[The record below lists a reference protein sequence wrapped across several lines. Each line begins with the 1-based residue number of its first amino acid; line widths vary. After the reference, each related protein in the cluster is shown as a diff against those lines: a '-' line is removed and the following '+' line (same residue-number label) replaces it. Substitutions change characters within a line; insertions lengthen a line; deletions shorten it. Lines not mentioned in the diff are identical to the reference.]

1 MTDKQRI
8 AVIGAGLMGTG
19 IAQAF
24 AVAGHDVS
32 VYDPSGDALA
42 LVPKAIAKNLR
53 ELGAAPLDLR
63 RLQLSTSLIEAV
75 AAADIVFECG
85 PERLATKRQ
94 IFAELGKHAPARA
107 ILASNTSVI
116 PIGTIS
122 ADLDCAPRILGTHWW
137 NPAYLVPLVEVVPTG
152 RTDARHVETIMEL
165 LARIGKSPVR
175 LARDIAGFVGNRL
188 QFALWREA
196 QALVADGVCDAR
208 TLDEIV
214 KTGFGPRLAV
224 LGPMENA
231 DLIGLDLTL
240 DIHRVVMPQLDRSPQ
255 PNPLLEQ
262 LVAGGKLGFKTGTGF
277 REWTPESMA
286 DSRRRLLLHLKKSFA
301 GESGSE

>member
-1 MTDKQRI
+1 MNRAEHI
-8 AVIGAGLMGTG
+8 AIIGAGLMGTG

-32 VYDPSGDALA
+32 LFDPDGEALA
-42 LVPKAIAKNLR
+42 RVPRTIARNLQD
-53 ELGAAPLDLR
+53 LGAVPLDAQRLR
-63 RLQLSTSLIEAV
+63 LSTTLIDAV

-85 PERLATKRQ
+85 PERLAIKRQ
-94 IFAELGKHAPARA
+94 IFAELAKHTQPAT

-116 PIGTIS
+116 PIGTIG
-122 ADLDCAPRILGTHWW
+122 ADSSCAPRILGTHWW
-137 NPAYLVPLVEVVPTG
+137 NPAYLVPLVEVIPSES
-152 RTDARHVETIMEL
+152 TDDRHVRTTMGL

-175 LARDIAGFVGNRL
+175 LSRDIAGFVGNRL

-240 DIHRVVMPQLDRSPQ
+240 DIHRVVMPQLDRTPQ
-255 PNPLLEQ
+255 PSALLEQ
-262 LVAGGKLGFKTGTGF
+262 LVAAGRLGFKTGTGF

-286 DSRRRLLLHLKKSFA
+286 DCRRRLLLHLKKSF
-301 GESGSE
+301 GGGSGSQ

>member
-1 MTDKQRI
+1 MTGTKHI

-32 VYDPSGDALA
+32 LYDPDNEALA
-42 LVPKAIAKNLR
+42 RAPRTIARNLQD
-53 ELGAAPLDLR
+53 LGADPLDAR
-63 RLQLSTSLIEAV
+63 RLQLSTSLVEAV

-85 PERLATKRQ
+85 PERLAIKRQ
-94 IFAELGKHAPARA
+94 IFAELGEHTQPRT

-116 PIGTIS
+116 PIGTIGAGLS
-122 ADLDCAPRILGTHWW
+122 CAPRVLGTHWW
-137 NPAYLVPLVEVVPTG
+137 NPAYLVPLVEVIPTDH
-152 RTDARHVETIMEL
+152 TEARHVQAAMEL

-240 DIHRVVMPQLDRSPQ
+240 DIHRVVMPQLDRSSQ
-255 PNPLLEQ
+255 PNALLEQ
-262 LVAGGKLGFKTGTGF
+262 LVAAGRLGFKTGTGF
-277 REWTPESMA
+277 REWTTESMA
-286 DSRRRLLLHLKKSFA
+286 DCRRRLLLHLKKSF
-301 GESGSE
+301 GGGSRSK